1 MLGST
6 TKFKVKIEGDKALI
20 RKLNRL
26 ADKEAKKVIRIAYR
40 AAAKPIFN
48 EVKRK
53 CPVVSGKLKKTLKLR
68 ALPRSRV
75 RIGMEIIAGSPAAPY
90 IGHVE
95 LGTSHNPPNPFM
107 RGTVDEYR
115 PRFPTMIGNELGPAL
130 ERAAR
135 RA

>member
-1 MLGST
+1 MAST
-6 TKFKVKIEGDKALI
+6 TRFKVTIKGDRELI
-20 RKLNRL
+20 RKFNRL

-53 CPVVSGKLKKTLKLR
+53 CPVVSGKLKGTLKLR
-68 ALPRSRV
+68 AMARSRV

-115 PRFPTMIGNELGPAL
+115 PRFPTMIGQELGPAL
-130 ERAAR
+130 ERVAKR
-135 RA
+135 S